1 MTTNRQSRSERRK
14 AEELQAEFQAAL
26 ERKTPVAKKPLETK
40 YYKQV
45 IYGPAINHK
54 PHLR

>member
-1 MTTNRQSRSERRK
+1 MSVRPSRSERRK
-14 AEELQAEFQAAL
+14 AEELEDEFKAAL
-26 ERKTPVAKKPLETK
+26 ERKTPVAKKPLETR

-45 IYGPAINHK
+45 IYGPAVAHK

>member
-1 MTTNRQSRSERRK
+1 MARQSRAERRK
-14 AEELQAEFQAAL
+14 QAELEAEFKAAL
-26 ERKTPVAKKPLETK
+26 ERKTPMAKKPLETR